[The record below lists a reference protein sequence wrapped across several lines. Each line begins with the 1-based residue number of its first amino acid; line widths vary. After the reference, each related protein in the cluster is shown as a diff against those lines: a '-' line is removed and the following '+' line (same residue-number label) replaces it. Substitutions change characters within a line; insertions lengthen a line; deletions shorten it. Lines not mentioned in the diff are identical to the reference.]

1 MLIITLLLG
10 LLSVVLLIYLLLK
23 MAKLTEDVSQKWT
36 TTLIIYLT
44 KSHISLI

>member
-23 MAKLTEDVSQKWT
+23 MAKLTEDVSQK
-36 TTLIIYLT
+36 
-44 KSHISLI
+44 

>member
-23 MAKLTEDVSQKWT
+23 MAKLTEDVSQKNGRQR
-36 TTLIIYLT
+36 
-44 KSHISLI
+44 

>member
-1 MLIITLLLG
+1 MLIITLLLDF
-10 LLSVVLLIYLLLK
+10 LVSFLLIYLLLK
-23 MAKLTEDVSQKWT
+23 MAKLTEDVSQKMT